1 MATILFVRHAQPDWA
16 FADARGL
23 KGSAR
28 DLVGLTALGV
38 AQAEASANDARL
50 EGAALILS
58 SPYTRAL
65 HTAAVISRVQHAL
78 VQVEYDL
85 REWVADTSD
94 ACDTFEGIR
103 ALAADFRL
111 HAGVHPEGDPRLWE
125 PLASLRARVLGV
137 LTRYADYGKLIVVSH
152 EMAIGSVTGV
162 NEIEFAALVEWST

>member
-1 MATILFVRHAQPDWA
+1 MASIVFVRHAQPDWP

-28 DLVGLTALGV
+28 DLIGLTALGV
-38 AQAEASANDARL
+38 AQAEATAGDDRL

-65 HTAAVISRVQHAL
+65 HTAAVISRVRHAL

-85 REWVADTSD
+85 REWVADTSE
-94 ACDTFEGIR
+94 ACDTFEGFR

-111 HAGVHPEGDPRLWE
+111 HAGVHPQDDPRLWE
-125 PLASLRARVLGV
+125 PLSSLKTRVLGV
-137 LTRYADYGKLIVVSH
+137 LDRYADYGKLIVVSH
-152 EMAIGSVTGV
+152 EMAINSVTGV
-162 NEIEFAALVEWST
+162 PETEFGGIVEWKL